1 MFTSLIN
8 LWQYKSIQVYNH
20 HVVDPSQP
28 NLLRDDFPYTRIP
41 PMRFAPEPVPM
52 ARPDSIWITDTTFR
66 DGQQAR
72 APYTLEQIVHL
83 YDLLASMGGPL
94 IRQTELFAYTPLDRE
109 AIAACRQR
117 PGPEVTTWMRASL
130 DDLEAVKATGV
141 KETGILASA
150 SDYHIYLK
158 MNRTRR
164 QAAEDYARVVQA
176 VVDAGIRP
184 RIHLEDLTRAD
195 LDGFVAPLV
204 ESLQN
209 IGRRAGLPVKFRL
222 CDTMG
227 FGLPWPEAA
236 LPRGVPRLVQF
247 FTGTLGVSP
256 KQLEWHGHNDFH
268 RGEVNT
274 VGAWLYGCAAANGA
288 LFGFGERTGNPPLEA
303 LVIDYIGLTGD
314 DRGIDTTAITRAAA
328 YFREVLGTPLPA
340 NYPFAGAAFNV
351 TSAGIHADG
360 LLKNEEIYNI
370 FDTARLLDR
379 PLGITVNDRS
389 GLAGVAYWVNTTLGL
404 KGREQI
410 HKDDPRII
418 AMHEEVRRQYA
429 AGRTT
434 GFSPDE
440 MEALARL
447 HFGNALATTPRS

>member
-1 MFTSLIN
+1 MLDRSE
-8 LWQYKSIQVYNH
+8 
-20 HVVDPSQP
+20 P
-28 NLLRDDFPYTRIP
+28 NLLRGEFPYSRIP
-41 PMRFAPEPVPM
+41 PIHFVPD
-52 ARPDSIWITDTTFR
+52 AVLQALPADVWITDTTFR

-72 APYTLEQIVHL
+72 APYSVEQIVRL
-83 YDLLASMGGPL
+83 YDLLNELGGPV
-94 IRQTELFAYTPLDRE
+94 IRQTEFFAYTPADRE
-109 AIAACRQR
+109 AIAACQQR

-130 DDLEAVKATGV
+130 DDLKAVQTTGV
-141 KETGILASA
+141 KETGILVSA

-164 QAAEDYARVVQA
+164 HALDYYDKVVRA
-176 VVDAGIRP
+176 VIQAGIRP
-184 RIHLEDLTRAD
+184 RCHLEDLTRAD

-204 ESLQN
+204 ESLQE
-209 IGRRAGLPVKFRL
+209 IGREANVPVKFRL

-236 LPRGVPRLVQF
+236 LPRGVPRLVQY
-247 FTGTLGVSP
+247 FTGTLGVAP
-256 KQLEWHGHNDFH
+256 ELLEWHGHNDFH

-274 VGAWLYGCAAANGA
+274 VAAWLYGCAAANGS

-303 LVIDYIGLTGD
+303 LVIDYIGL
-314 DRGIDTTAITRAAA
+314 RGETPGVDTTAITRAAA
-328 YFREVLGTPLPA
+328 YFRDKLGTPLPA
-340 NYPFAGAAFNV
+340 NYPFAGAGFNV

-370 FDTARLLDR
+370 FDTARILDR

-389 GLAGVAYWVNTTLGL
+389 GLAGVAYWIDTTLGL
-404 KGREQI
+404 KGAAQVR
-410 HKDDPRII
+410 KDDPRVAAI
-418 AMHEEVRRQYA
+418 HREVERQYA

-440 MEALARL
+440 MLALAKL
-447 HFGNALATTPRS
+447 HFGNALATSARS

>member
-1 MFTSLIN
+1 MS
-8 LWQYKSIQVYNH
+8 SVA
-20 HVVDPSQP
+20 DPAEP

-41 PMRFAPEPVPM
+41 PMRFDPDPVPM
-52 ARPDSIWITDTTFR
+52 ARPASIWITDTTFR

-83 YDLLASMGGPL
+83 YDLLATMGGPV

-117 PGPEVTTWMRASL
+117 SGPEVTTWMRASL
-130 DDLEAVKATGV
+130 EDLKAVKATGV

-150 SDYHIYLK
+150 SDYHVYLK
-158 MNRTRR
+158 MQRTRQ
-164 QAAEDYARVVQA
+164 QALEDYRNVVSA
-176 VVDAGIRP
+176 VLDAGIRP
-184 RIHLEDLTRAD
+184 RVHLEDLTRAD
-195 LDGFVAPLV
+195 LDGFVGPLV
-204 ESLQN
+204 ESLQEV
-209 IGRRAGLPVKFRL
+209 GRAAGMPVKFRL

-247 FTGTLGVSP
+247 FTRSLGVRP
-256 KQLEWHGHNDFH
+256 EHLEWHGHNDFH

-274 VGAWLYGCAAANGA
+274 AAAWLYGCAAANGS

-303 LVIDYIGLTGD
+303 LLIDYVGLTGD
-314 DRGIDTTAITRAAA
+314 DRGIDTTAITRAAG
-328 YFREVLGTPLPA
+328 YFRDVLGTPLPA
-340 NYPFAGAAFNV
+340 SYPFAGAGFNV
-351 TSAGIHADG
+351 TSAGVHADG

-370 FDTARLLDR
+370 FDTGRILDR

-389 GLAGVAYWVNTTLGL
+389 GLAGVAYWVNIALGL
-404 KGREQI
+404 KDADRLR
-410 HKDDPRII
+410 KDDPRIV
-418 AMHEEVRRQYA
+418 AMHQDVAQQYA

-440 MEALARL
+440 MQSLLRL
-447 HFGNALATTPRS
+447 HFGNALATTARS

>member
-1 MFTSLIN
+1 MTLM
-8 LWQYKSIQVYNH
+8 
-20 HVVDPSQP
+20 VDPAEP
-28 NLLRDDFPYTRIP
+28 NLLRADFPYSKVP
-41 PMRFAPEPVPM
+41 PMRFADRAVRQ
-52 ARPDSIWITDTTFR
+52 ALPDRIWITDTTFR

-72 APYTLEQIVHL
+72 APYTLEQIVQL
-83 YDLLASMGGPL
+83 YDLLARLGGPV
-94 IRQTELFAYTPLDRE
+94 IKQTELFAYTPLDRE
-109 AIAACRQR
+109 AIAACQGRS
-117 PGPEVTTWMRASL
+117 GPEVTTWMRASL
-130 DDLEAVKATGV
+130 EDLKLVQQTGV

-158 MNRTRR
+158 MNRTRK
-164 QAAEDYARVVQA
+164 QADADYRRVVSA

-184 RIHLEDLTRAD
+184 RVHLEDLTRAA

-204 ESLQN
+204 ESLQE
-209 IGRRAGLPVKFRL
+209 IGRRAGMPVKFRL

-236 LPRGVPRLVQF
+236 LPRGVPRLVQY
-247 FTGTLGVSP
+247 FTDTLGVPSE
-256 KQLEWHGHNDFH
+256 QLEWHGHNDFH

-274 VGAWLYGCAAANGA
+274 VTAWLYGCAAANGS

-314 DRGIDTTAITRAAA
+314 DREIDTRAITHASR
-328 YFREVLGTPLPA
+328 YFADVLGTPLPA
-340 NYPFAGAAFNV
+340 NYPFAGAGFNV

-370 FDTARLLDR
+370 FDTARILDR

-389 GLAGVAYWVNTTLGL
+389 GLAGVAYWVNTTFGL
-404 KGREQI
+404 KGDAQLS
-410 HKDDPRII
+410 KDDERIVAI
-418 AMHEEVRRQYA
+418 HEAVRQQYA

-440 MEALARL
+440 MQALARL
-447 HFGNALATTPRS
+447 HFGNALATSTRA

>member
-1 MFTSLIN
+1 MAI
-8 LWQYKSIQVYNH
+8 
-20 HVVDPSQP
+20 VVKPTEP

-41 PMRFAPEPVPM
+41 PIRFERDAVPQ
-52 ARPDSIWITDTTFR
+52 ALPPAIWITDTTFR

-83 YDLLASMGGPL
+83 YDLLSQLGGPV

-109 AIAACRQR
+109 AIAACQQR
-117 PGPEVTTWMRASL
+117 KGPEITTWMRASL
-130 DDLEAVKATGV
+130 DDLKKVLPTGV
-141 KETGILASA
+141 RETGILVSA

-158 MNRTRR
+158 MNRTRA
-164 QAAEDYARVVQA
+164 QAADDYRRAVMA

-204 ESLQN
+204 ESLQEV
-209 IGRRAGLPVKFRL
+209 GRQAGVPVKFRL

-247 FTGTLGVSP
+247 FTRTLGIAP
-256 KQLEWHGHNDFH
+256 EHLEWHGHNDFH

-274 VGAWLYGCAAANGA
+274 VAAWLYGCAAANGS

-303 LVIDYIGLTGD
+303 LVIDYIGLTGHPD
-314 DRGIDTTAITRAAA
+314 GADTTAITRAAA
-328 YFREVLGTPLPA
+328 YFRDSLGTPLPA
-340 NYPFAGAAFNV
+340 NYPFAGAGFNV

-370 FDTARLLDR
+370 FDTAQILDR

-389 GLAGVAYWVNTTLGL
+389 GLAGIAYWVNTTLGL
-404 KGREQI
+404 RGSAHIR
-410 HKDDPRII
+410 KDDPRII
-418 AMHEEVRRQYA
+418 AINDEVQRQYSG
-429 AGRTT
+429 GRTT

-440 MEALARL
+440 MAALAKL
-447 HFGNALATTPRS
+447 HFGNALATTART

>member
-1 MFTSLIN
+1 
-8 LWQYKSIQVYNH
+8 
-20 HVVDPSQP
+20 VVDPSQP
-28 NLLRDDFPYTRIP
+28 NLLREDFPYTRIP
-41 PMRFAPEPVPM
+41 PMRFAADPAPM

-72 APYTLEQIVHL
+72 APYSLEQIVHL

-94 IRQTELFAYTPLDRE
+94 IRQTELFAYTALDRE
-109 AIAACRQR
+109 AITACRDR
-117 PGPEVTTWMRASL
+117 SGPEVTTWMRASL
-130 DDLEAVKATGV
+130 DDLEAVKTTGV

-150 SDYHIYLK
+150 SDYHVYLK

-164 QAAEDYARVVQA
+164 QAAEDYVRVVQA

-227 FGLPWPEAA
+227 FGLPWPESA

-256 KQLEWHGHNDFH
+256 EHLEWHGHNDFH

-274 VGAWLYGCAAANGA
+274 VAAWLYGCAAANGA

-328 YFREVLGTPLPA
+328 YFRDVLGTPLPA
-340 NYPFAGAAFNV
+340 NYPFAGAGFNV

-379 PLGITVNDRS
+379 SLGITVNDRS

-404 KGREQI
+404 KGPEQI
-410 HKDDPRII
+410 HKDDPRIV
-418 AMHEEVRRQYA
+418 AMHEEVRCQYA

>member
-1 MFTSLIN
+1 MYRITL
-8 LWQYKSIQVYNH
+8 
-20 HVVDPSQP
+20 VVDPAEP

-41 PMRFAPEPVPM
+41 PIRFERQAIPPAIPE
-52 ARPDSIWITDTTFR
+52 AIWITDTTFR

-83 YDLLASMGGPL
+83 YDLLAQLGGPV

-109 AIAACRQR
+109 AIAACQQR
-117 PGPEVTTWMRASL
+117 TGPEVTTWMRASL
-130 DDLEAVKATGV
+130 DDLRAVRATGV
-141 KETGILASA
+141 KETGILVSS

-158 MNRTRR
+158 MHRTRT
-164 QAAEDYARVVQA
+164 QAADEYRRVVSA
-176 VVDAGIRP
+176 VADAGIRP

-204 ESLQN
+204 ESLQEV
-209 IGRRAGLPVKFRL
+209 GRHSGLPVKFRL

-236 LPRGVPRLVQF
+236 LPRGVPRLVQY
-247 FTGTLGVSP
+247 FTQTLGVAP
-256 KQLEWHGHNDFH
+256 QHLEWHGHNDFH

-274 VGAWLYGCAAANGA
+274 VAAWLYGCAAANGS

-303 LVIDYIGLTGD
+303 LVIDYIGLTGETS
-314 DRGIDTTAITRAAA
+314 GTDTTAITRAAA
-328 YFREVLGTPLPA
+328 YFRDALGTPLPA
-340 NYPFAGAAFNV
+340 NYPFAGAGFNV
-351 TSAGIHADG
+351 TSAGVHADG

-370 FDTARLLDR
+370 FDTARILDR

-389 GLAGVAYWVNTTLGL
+389 GLAGIAYWVNTTLGL
-404 KGREQI
+404 RGSEQI
-410 HKDDPRII
+410 RKNDPRIQ
-418 AMHEEVRRQYA
+418 AMHDEVQRQYA

-440 MEALARL
+440 MQALAKL
-447 HFGNALATTPRS
+447 HFGNALATTART

>member
-1 MFTSLIN
+1 MLDRSE
-8 LWQYKSIQVYNH
+8 
-20 HVVDPSQP
+20 P
-28 NLLRDDFPYTRIP
+28 NLLRDEFPYSRIP
-41 PMRFAPEPVPM
+41 PICFVGEAVPQ
-52 ARPDSIWITDTTFR
+52 ALPADTWITDTTFR

-72 APYTLEQIVHL
+72 APYSVEQIVHL
-83 YDLLASMGGPL
+83 YDLLNQLGGPL
-94 IRQTELFAYTPLDRE
+94 IRQTEFFAYTPVDRE

-130 DDLEAVKATGV
+130 DDLKAVQTTGV
-141 KETGILASA
+141 KETGILISA

-164 QAAEDYARVVQA
+164 QAAEDYGKVVRAVIQA
-176 VVDAGIRP
+176 GLRP
-184 RIHLEDLTRAD
+184 RCHLEDLTRAD

-204 ESLQN
+204 ESLQR
-209 IGRRAGLPVKFRL
+209 IGREANIPVKFRL

-236 LPRGVPRLVQF
+236 LPRGVPRLVQY
-247 FTGTLGVSP
+247 FTRTLGVAP
-256 KQLEWHGHNDFH
+256 EFLEWHGHNDFH

-274 VGAWLYGCAAANGA
+274 VAAWLYGCAAANGS

-303 LVIDYIGLTGD
+303 LVIDHIGL
-314 DRGIDTTAITRAAA
+314 RGETPGVDTTAITRAAA
-328 YFREVLGTPLPA
+328 YFRDQLGTPLPA
-340 NYPFAGAAFNV
+340 NYPFAGAGFNV

-370 FDTARLLDR
+370 FDTAHILDR

-389 GLAGVAYWVNTTLGL
+389 GLAGVAYWINSTLGL
-404 KGREQI
+404 KGDAQVR
-410 HKDDPRII
+410 KDDPRVVAI
-418 AMHEEVRRQYA
+418 HREVERQYA

-440 MEALARL
+440 MLTLAKL
-447 HFGNALATTPRS
+447 HFGNALATSTRS

>member
-1 MFTSLIN
+1 MLDRSE
-8 LWQYKSIQVYNH
+8 
-20 HVVDPSQP
+20 P
-28 NLLRDDFPYTRIP
+28 NLLRGEFPYSRIP
-41 PMRFAPEPVPM
+41 PIRFEAGAAVQALPS
-52 ARPDSIWITDTTFR
+52 DIWVTDTTFR

-72 APYTLEQIVHL
+72 APYTVEQIVRL
-83 YDLLASMGGPL
+83 YDLLHELGGPV

-109 AIAACRQR
+109 AIAACQQR

-130 DDLEAVKATGV
+130 DDLKAVATTGV
-141 KETGILASA
+141 KETGILVSA

-164 QAAEDYARVVQA
+164 QAAQDYGNVVRAVIQA
-176 VVDAGIRP
+176 GLRP
-184 RIHLEDLTRAD
+184 RCHLEDLTRAD

-204 ESLQN
+204 ESLQD
-209 IGRRAGLPVKFRL
+209 IGRETKVPVKFRL

-236 LPRGVPRLVQF
+236 LPRGVPRLVQY
-247 FTGTLGVSP
+247 FTRTLGVAP
-256 KQLEWHGHNDFH
+256 ERLEWHGHNDFH

-274 VGAWLYGCAAANGA
+274 VAAWLYGCAAANGS

-303 LVIDYIGLTGD
+303 LVIDYLGL
-314 DRGIDTTAITRAAA
+314 RGETPGVDTTAITRAAT
-328 YFREVLGTPLPA
+328 YFRDVLGTPLPA
-340 NYPFAGAAFNV
+340 NYPFAGAGFNV

-370 FDTARLLDR
+370 FDTARILDR

-389 GLAGVAYWVNTTLGL
+389 GLAGVAYWINTTLGF
-404 KGREQI
+404 KGPDQVR
-410 HKDDPRII
+410 KDDPGVVAIHRVV
-418 AMHEEVRRQYA
+418 ERKYA

-440 MEALARL
+440 MLTLAKL
-447 HFGNALATTPRS
+447 HFGNALATSARS

>member
-1 MFTSLIN
+1 VL
-8 LWQYKSIQVYNH
+8 
-20 HVVDPSQP
+20 DRPEP
-28 NLLRDDFPYTRIP
+28 NLLRGEFPYSRIP
-41 PMRFAPEPVPM
+41 PIRFEADAVPQ
-52 ARPDSIWITDTTFR
+52 ALPADIWITDTTFR

-72 APYTLEQIVHL
+72 APYSVEQIVRL
-83 YDLLASMGGPL
+83 YDLLNQLGGPV
-94 IRQTELFAYTPLDRE
+94 IRQTEFFAYTPVDRE
-109 AIAACRQR
+109 AIAACQQR

-130 DDLEAVKATGV
+130 DDLKAVKVTGV
-141 KETGILASA
+141 KETGILVSA

-164 QAAEDYARVVQA
+164 QAADDYGTVVRA
-176 VVDAGIRP
+176 VIEAGLRP
-184 RIHLEDLTRAD
+184 RCHLEDLTRAD

-204 ESLQN
+204 ESLQE
-209 IGRRAGLPVKFRL
+209 IGRAANVPVKFRL

-247 FTGTLGVSP
+247 FTRTLGVAP
-256 KQLEWHGHNDFH
+256 ELLEWHGHNDFH

-274 VGAWLYGCAAANGA
+274 VAAWLYGCAAANGSW
-288 LFGFGERTGNPPLEA
+288 FGFGERTGNPPLEA
-303 LVIDYIGLTGD
+303 LIIDHIGL
-314 DRGIDTTAITRAAA
+314 RGETAGVDTTAITRAAA
-328 YFREVLGTPLPA
+328 YFRDQLGTPLPA
-340 NYPFAGAAFNV
+340 NYPFAGAGFNV

-370 FDTARLLDR
+370 FDTARILDR

-389 GLAGVAYWVNTTLGL
+389 GLAGVAYWINTTLG
-404 KGREQI
+404 GAQVQ
-410 HKDDPRII
+410 KDDPRVVAI
-418 AMHEEVRRQYA
+418 HREVERQYA

-440 MEALARL
+440 MLALAKL
-447 HFGNALATTPRS
+447 QFGNALATTPRS